1 MTLILVSDSF
11 RISRNLGSW
20 SLSAGWLGNWSS
32 VLSSNQGP
40 PTRLDVT
47 VRTHDARRLAGFVTL
62 SVLLAGCTNEIAG
75 APIGTGQIVDSNPTV
90 TGSAPPSSSGSAPT
104 PTIPDLPAAA
114 DGSDI
119 TACYDG
125 TCEVELRAPVTI
137 PIDPATGITTLTLER
152 VDDVDGAYLTG
163 STTGGGTLEATL
175 YAGLNGSAT
184 AQFNGFTIEA
194 LATVNGIAVLR
205 LSPPR

>member
-1 MTLILVSDSF
+1 MVSDSL

-47 VRTHDARRLAGFVTL
+47 VRTHDARRLAGVVTL
-62 SVLLAGCTNEIAG
+62 SVLLAGCSSEIAG

-90 TGSAPPSSSGSAPT
+90 TESPASTGQPAPT
-104 PTIPDLPAAA
+104 DPDLPPAA

-163 STTGGGTLEATL
+163 VTTGGGSVTATL
-175 YAGLNGSAT
+175 YAGSNGYAV

-194 LATVNGIAVLR
+194 RYTVNGVAVLR
-205 LSPPR
+205 LAPPG

>member
-1 MTLILVSDSF
+1 M
-11 RISRNLGSW
+11 
-20 SLSAGWLGNWSS
+20 
-32 VLSSNQGP
+32 LSSNQGP

-62 SVLLAGCTNEIAG
+62 SVLLAGLAGCTNEIAG
-75 APIGTGQIVDSNPTV
+75 APIGTGQIVDADPTV
-90 TGSAPPSSSGSAPT
+90 TGSAPPGSGGPT

-119 TACYDG
+119 AACFDG
-125 TCEVELRAPVTI
+125 TCEVRLRAPVTI
-137 PIDPATGITTLTLER
+137 PIDPATGVTTLTLER

-163 STTGGGTLEATL
+163 VTTGGGTLEATL
-175 YAGLNGSAT
+175 YAGPNGSAT